1 MNPFTLTSLIP
12 LRPDRWLTYYEAT
25 YQNEHGDLMPYHF
38 VSRDSNLTI
47 ETLKRPANA
56 SAVAMFCY
64 NQNHS
69 QVLLTKQFRQPLNDF
84 VYGNPAG
91 LVEPTESIEQAI
103 SRELMEE
110 TGYSLIEV
118 EHCFA
123 PSYSSPGLTDGAVS
137 LAICT
142 LDQAKQTDRT
152 LEVDE
157 ALSTLWVNR
166 AEAQTI
172 LANKK
177 MTGRTQILLWQWANE
192 Q

>member
-1 MNPFTLTSLIP
+1 MNPFKLTSLVP

-25 YQNEHGDLMPYHF
+25 YQNENGDLMPYHF
-38 VSRDSNLTI
+38 VSRNPDLTM

-64 NQNHS
+64 NQDHS

-84 VYGNPAG
+84 IYGNPAG
-91 LVEPTESIEQAI
+91 LVEATETVEQAI

-110 TGYSLIEV
+110 TGYPLIKV
-118 EHCFA
+118 EQYFA

-142 LDQAKQTDRT
+142 LDQALYTARS
-152 LEVDE
+152 LEADE
-157 ALSTLWVNR
+157 RLNVLWVNR

-172 LANKK
+172 LANEKI
-177 MTGRTQILLWQWANE
+177 TGRTQILLWQWANE